1 MKLEIALY
9 QALMAINVPEQKINA
24 VIEAMESDLNTYLA
38 TKVDIANLH
47 NQLQSEISQLEV
59 KLTIRMGVML
69 SAAVGVMMAFMKLM
83 Q

>member
-9 QALMAINVPEQKINA
+9 QALSSINIPEEKINA

-47 NQLQSEISQLEV
+47 NQLQSEISRLEI
-59 KLTIRMGVML
+59 KLTMRMGVML
-69 SAAVGVMMAFMKLM
+69 SAAVGILMAFMKLM

>member
-9 QALMAINVPEQKINA
+9 QALASINVPEQKINA